1 MAEIRYKAFISYSHR
16 DERWAR
22 WLHNALESYRVPKSV
37 VGSPGYSGP
46 VPARFRPVFRDR
58 VEFNSA
64 ADLGDEVQS
73 AIARSDS
80 LIVICSPA
88 ASGSR
93 WVNEEIRYFRS
104 LGRGDR
110 IFCLIVDGEPQTDD
124 STPPCFPP
132 AILESAEGEVHEPLA
147 ADARKWADGKTLAK
161 LKLLAGILGVRLDE
175 LRQRDLQ
182 RRRRRQAVFSTG
194 VVVAVVLAL
203 LTVFSYVSERQQR
216 ERSEELAGFVVELG
230 QELESRAS
238 LETLGNISE
247 RMYGYLETLDQR
259 QLTPETRKQIALVL
273 RQMGEVARLQ
283 GKTDTALE
291 ALTRSRDII
300 SVLSLQSPGNT
311 DFLFELGNA
320 EFYIGNLHLEQ
331 RQLSAA
337 QEFFEAYQRSATE
350 LVQLEPDSADWLFE
364 LSSAHANIAI
374 VQINSKSAE
383 DALTNLMLAA
393 SLAEQAMSQAPENEF
408 FRAEYANILGHSAD
422 THMQFCDLGNA
433 MDARLKRVQ
442 LTGEATLAKPGDN
455 NRRRD
460 HAYAQ
465 TGLADIQRQ
474 LGLNTQAMQNLESA
488 WGTLNDLAEFDPGNL
503 DAQWEALEREAL
515 IYDLLAET
523 GDLDRAL
530 RRTASLR
537 QPMQDVLSRYK
548 ESHFRQESQYAHHLI
563 SHSDMLWR
571 SGDAIGA
578 GELLEEAISTLVGV
592 LAEAR
597 TDEVHQHR
605 LLMARFLW
613 WQQRGEDLVRVNPR
627 VRAVFDHVMTSTA
640 SCLDIVIAAKTAILS
655 GDRPTAGKLVSKLR
669 LRGYYEPAFVRF
681 CTLYDLC

>member
-1 MAEIRYKAFISYSHR
+1 MAGTRYKAFISYSHR

-58 VEFNSA
+58 VEFHSA

-110 IFCLIVDGEPQTDD
+110 IFCMVVDGDPQADD
-124 STPPCFPP
+124 SAPPCFPP
-132 AILESAEGEVHEPLA
+132 ALLETDEGEVHEPLA

-182 RRRRRQAVFSTG
+182 RRRRRQAFFSTG
-194 VVVAVVLAL
+194 VVAALGLAL
-203 LTVFSYVSERQQR
+203 MTFFSAVSERQQR

-283 GKTDTALE
+283 GKSDTALE

-300 SVLSLQSPGNT
+300 SKLSSQSPGNT

-331 RQLSAA
+331 RQLSMA
-337 QEFFEAYQRSATE
+337 QEYFEAYQRSAAE
-350 LVQLEPDSADWLFE
+350 LVRLEPDNADWLIE
-364 LSSAHANIAI
+364 LSSAHTNIAI
-374 VQINSKSAE
+374 VQKNGNSAE
-383 DALTNLMLAA
+383 DALANVTLAV
-393 SLAEQAMSQAPENEF
+393 SLAEKAMSLAPENEF
-408 FRAEYANILGHSAD
+408 YRTQYATMLAWSAD
-422 THMQFCDLGNA
+422 THMQFCDLGDA
-433 MDARLKRVQ
+433 MNSRLKTVQ
-442 LTGEATLAKPGDN
+442 LTNEAVHAKPGDN

-460 HAYAQ
+460 HAYAL
-465 TGLADIQRQ
+465 TGLANIQRQ

-515 IYDLLAET
+515 IYDLLGET

-530 RRTASLR
+530 RRITTLR
-537 QPMQDVLSRYK
+537 EPMQDVLGRYQQD
-548 ESHFRQESQYAHHLI
+548 HFFQESQYAHYLI

-571 SGDAIGA
+571 SSDAIEA
-578 GELLEEAISTLVGV
+578 RDLLEEVISTLVGI
-592 LAEAR
+592 LAEVR
-597 TDEVHQHR
+597 TDEVSQQR
-605 LLMARFLW
+605 LSMTRFLW
-613 WQQRGEDLVRVNPR
+613 WQQNGEDLMEVNPA
-627 VRAVFDHVMTSTA
+627 VRAVFDPEMTSTA
-640 SCLDIVIAAKTAILS
+640 SCLDIVIAAKTAILR
-655 GDRPTAGKLVSKLR
+655 GDRATAGNLVSELR

-681 CTLYDLC
+681 CTSYDLC